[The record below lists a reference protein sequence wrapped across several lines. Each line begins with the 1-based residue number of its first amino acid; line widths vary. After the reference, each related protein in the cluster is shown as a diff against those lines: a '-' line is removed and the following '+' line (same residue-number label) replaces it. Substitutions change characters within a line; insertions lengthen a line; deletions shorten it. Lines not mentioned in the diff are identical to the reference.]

1 MAIILLVAA
10 AAATAAGAHAGNEHP
25 ERWYQVR
32 WCQAHRGQTE
42 YVLPV
47 NPHEIMIYLLA
58 KDLDWK

>member
-1 MAIILLVAA
+1 VKLLWQSFFLVAA

-25 ERWYQVR
+25 ER